1 MLLRFYE
8 PQSGDIKIDDTSIY
22 DMTLDSLRKNI
33 GVVFQDNS
41 LFNTTILENIRLDN
55 TTATR
60 YEIEEVAKK
69 SHASDFIHNLSE

>member
-22 DMTLDSLRKNI
+22 DMTLDSLRENI

-60 YEIEEVAKK
+60 SEIEEVAKK
-69 SHASDFIHNLSE
+69 SHALDFIHNLSE